1 MTHFSSLAPALA
13 GEKAQVAFQSALR
26 PVLTILDQSHATN
39 PFQGNRC
46 HDYAL
51 SFGPFQ
57 LVPTQRLLLEAGEPL
72 HIGSRALDILIALA
86 ERPGEVVR
94 KDELMSRVW
103 PNTFIGDGNL
113 KVHVAALRRVL
124 GDGRS
129 GHRYVINVH
138 GRGYVLVAQVRR
150 EDYQSLQ
157 PVTAT
162 ERTHYFTQS
171 GQLENSA

>member
-1 MTHFSSLAPALA
+1 MTHSASVAHASA
-13 GEKAQVAFQSALR
+13 GQEARVPLQSVLH
-26 PVLTILDQSHATN
+26 PVLTIVDQSHASN
-39 PFQGNRC
+39 PLHGNLC

-94 KDELMSRVW
+94 KDELMGRVW

-124 GDGRS
+124 GDGRNAQ
-129 GHRYVINVH
+129 RYVINVH
-138 GRGYVLVAQVRR
+138 GRGYVLVAQIRR
-150 EDYQSLQ
+150 EHYQPLQ
-157 PVTAT
+157 PITAT
-162 ERTHYFTQS
+162 KRALYFIQS
-171 GQLENSA
+171 GQLENSV

>member
-1 MTHFSSLAPALA
+1 M
-13 GEKAQVAFQSALR
+13 V
-26 PVLTILDQSHATN
+26 DQSHAST

-46 HDYAL
+46 HNYAL

-94 KDELMSRVW
+94 KDELMDRVW
-103 PNTFIGDGNL
+103 PNTFVGDGNL

-124 GDGRS
+124 GDGRN
-129 GHRYVINVH
+129 GQRYVINVH
-138 GRGYVLVAQVRR
+138 GRGYVLVAQIRR
-150 EDYQSLQ
+150 EEYQSLQ

-162 ERTHYFTQS
+162 ERAQYFTRS
-171 GQLENSA
+171 GRLEYSAQELVVCPSSHG